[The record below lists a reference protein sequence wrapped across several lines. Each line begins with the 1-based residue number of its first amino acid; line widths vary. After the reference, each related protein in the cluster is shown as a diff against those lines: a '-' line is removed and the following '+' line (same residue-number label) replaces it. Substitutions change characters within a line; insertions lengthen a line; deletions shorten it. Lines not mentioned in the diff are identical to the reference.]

1 MSPKPKLPSA
11 HDTSTSPS
19 YPMGPFS
26 TGGSSYTN
34 TVPEEADET
43 QQQHRTADLSDSNTY
58 PPPQEAPPMY
68 APPNRHPPGHAPASG
83 SYGSQQ
89 HLVQDAPA
97 HPPPAYTKYTTA
109 AQARWARSSRIAKLL
124 CIGFLIAVVVIIIVV
139 AAAVSLTRG
148 GGGGPGSGSSNPG
161 FGGGPG
167 SGGGSGPGG
176 NCASDAGNLCTSGS
190 QCSTGVCRLS
200 GTCAC

>member
-1 MSPKPKLPSA
+1 MSPKPKGPSA

-68 APPNRHPPGHAPASG
+68 APPNRHPPGHAPAAG
-83 SYGSQQ
+83 TGYGSQQ

-97 HPPPAYTKYTTA
+97 HPPPAYSKYTTA

-124 CIGFLIAVVVIIIVV
+124 CIGFLIAIMVIIIVV
-139 AAAVSLTRG
+139 AAAVTLTRG
-148 GGGGPGSGSSNPG
+148 GRGPAGDGSSNPG

-167 SGGGSGPGG
+167 SGGSGPGG
-176 NCASDAGNLCTSGS
+176 GSCSDFGASCNFGSDCTSGI
-190 QCSTGVCRLS
+190 CRLS